1 MLIEFGWS
9 LDGAAWADGTG
20 TTGSVRLGPR
30 GLVQLL
36 QSRLALTRP
45 SVDPA
50 VRIAQ
55 YAKAIAEA
63 EHPWP
68 RESFAVDPWATAAT
82 MLSWRDAAV
91 MAGAAL
97 YPRAGLPSRVEALC
111 AIEEVA
117 SLSPGAADDLQ
128 ELVAL
133 LEESPWPLG
142 IERLQCHE
150 EPEALP
156 GLWPR
161 LLALLG
167 EGGVEVT
174 AVE

>member
-20 TTGSVRLGPR
+20 ASGAVRLGPR

-55 YAKAIAEA
+55 YGRALAAA
-63 EHPWP
+63 DHPWP

-91 MAGAAL
+91 VAGAGL
-97 YPRAGLPSRVEALC
+97 QPREGLPARVEALC
-111 AIEEVA
+111 AIEQVA
-117 SLSPGAADDLQ
+117 DLSPGAADDLA

-133 LEESPWPLG
+133 LQESPWPLG
-142 IERLQCHE
+142 IERLLCHE
-150 EPEALP
+150 APESLP
-156 GLWPR
+156 
-161 LLALLG
+161 
-167 EGGVEVT
+167 
-174 AVE
+174 